1 MKSWAGS
8 RDVVSAT
15 EKVTHVLRQPPPVLV
30 SQLIAPT
37 SHRGHSNL
45 ASPSALCTRTSS
57 LKFRPERAAGVLPWR
72 PTMEVRAMS

>member
-30 SQLIAPT
+30 SQLTAPT

-45 ASPSALCTRTSS
+45 ASPSALCTRTVASS
-57 LKFRPERAAGVLPWR
+57 SGLRELLESCRGGPPWK
-72 PTMEVRAMS
+72 